1 MTPGLQSLQGPPPS
15 QAERGLVGCDVPKWG
30 LWTGEGVVPSTEGG
44 ARALWRG
51 TCRASLVTAPRPS
64 PYTSPRLRVDPR
76 PHLDPPTLSFS
87 CSPLWPGAG
96 RPWGRPVSVEPA
108 NLGLLPS
115 TVRHPAEACPYLP
128 TTPPTSNTKLALSA
142 WREQWVRPWRSPLP
156 LGQPDNGAALGREEL
171 TMTSPEKPVDRES
184 RKARREADGSGT

>member
-1 MTPGLQSLQGPPPS
+1 MPPNGVCGQGRGWSLAQREGPGLCGGGNAGPRWSPPPGPAQTPLQGS
-15 QAERGLVGCDVPKWG
+15 IH
-30 LWTGEGVVPSTEGG
+30 
-44 ARALWRG
+44 
-51 TCRASLVTAPRPS
+51 
-64 PYTSPRLRVDPR
+64 PR
-76 PHLDPPTLSFS
+76 PHLDPSTLSFS

-115 TVRHPAEACPYLP
+115 TVRHPEEACPYLP

-142 WREQWVRPWRSPLP
+142 WREQWVRPWKSPLP
-156 LGQPDNGAALGREEL
+156 LGRPDNGAALGREEL
-171 TMTSPEKPVDRES
+171 TVTSPEKPVDRES